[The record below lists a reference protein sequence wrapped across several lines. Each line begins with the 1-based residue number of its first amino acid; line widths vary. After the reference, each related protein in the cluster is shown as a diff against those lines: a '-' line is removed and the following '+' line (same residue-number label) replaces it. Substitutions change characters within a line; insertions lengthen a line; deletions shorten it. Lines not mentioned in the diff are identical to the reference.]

1 MFCSAPMHFGK
12 VERIQEKP
20 PDLLTGFQI
29 PMYIRPSQVCIVIY
43 VNAQDQN
50 FSLLLNYESFNK

>member
-1 MFCSAPMHFGK
+1 MHFGK